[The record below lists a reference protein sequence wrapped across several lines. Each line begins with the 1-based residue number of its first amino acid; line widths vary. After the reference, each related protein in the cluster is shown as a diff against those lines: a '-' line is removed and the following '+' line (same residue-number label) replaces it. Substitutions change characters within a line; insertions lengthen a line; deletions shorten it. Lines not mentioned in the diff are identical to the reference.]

1 MWSLH
6 ASLLGERR
14 SSRHETLCV
23 SDDPDITTVNTEIP
37 FSLTAALNE
46 RKAPP
51 QRILGQIPSHAE
63 TPPER
68 SQGTLVSAGH
78 RTLPSADSSANKHV
92 RFLKGFP
99 RQKAEPARRKCLRKH
114 TRRFLETGFEEVC

>member
-1 MWSLH
+1 MVSACLF
-6 ASLLGERR
+6 ARGTPVL
-14 SSRHETLCV
+14 RHETLCA

-37 FSLTAALNE
+37 FSLTAALNG

-51 QRILGQIPSHAE
+51 QRILGQIPSRAE

-68 SQGTLVSAGH
+68 SQGMLVSGGH
-78 RTLPSADSSANKHV
+78 RMFPSADSSAQKHV
-92 RFLKGFP
+92 QYLKGFP

-114 TRRFLETGFEEVC
+114 TRSFLETGFEEVC